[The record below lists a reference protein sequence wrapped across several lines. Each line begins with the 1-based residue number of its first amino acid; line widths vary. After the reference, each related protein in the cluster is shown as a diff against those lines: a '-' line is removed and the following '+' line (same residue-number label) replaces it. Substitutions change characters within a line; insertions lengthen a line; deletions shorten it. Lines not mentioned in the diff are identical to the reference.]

1 VAALNLFEQYD
12 AIDVDTHV
20 TEPADLWSSRMAKKH
35 HELAPRVERIDGND
49 VWLVG
54 GIPKVPPGMNAMA
67 GFDGSLPVEFP
78 ATFEDID
85 PPAYD
90 PHARLA
96 HMDKDKVHAQ
106 VLYPNVGGFGSQ
118 AFIKLNDADLQL
130 QCVRAY
136 NDFLVDFC
144 AADTNRLLAMTAL
157 PFWDL
162 EETLKEV
169 RRCVDLGHRGL
180 VLPSQPQAF
189 GMPGLADKSWDPLWA
204 LAQEAGM
211 PINFHIASDG
221 DYTMDEVFSDP
232 ANMGQRTQFAFVSS
246 TAFVANAKCIGDVIF
261 GGVCHRFPK
270 LNFVSVESCVS
281 WIPNLLETMD
291 WQWHNSRVKLE
302 HPEFDLL
309 PSEYFRRQIYS
320 CFWFE
325 QGPSFEAALELYPD
339 NMMWETDFPHPTS
352 MSPGP
357 ATLAVAPSQ
366 YATEALQNVS
376 ADIAKKVLHSNAAR
390 VYGL

>member
-1 VAALNLFEQYD
+1 MAANLFEQYD

-20 TEPADLWSSRMAKKH
+20 TEPADLWSSRVSSKH
-35 HELAPRVERIDGND
+35 QDLAPRVVRVDGED

-54 GIPKVPPGMNAMA
+54 GKPQIPAGMSAMA
-67 GFDGSLPVEFP
+67 GFDGTLPSEYP
-78 ATFEDID
+78 ATFDDID

-90 PHARLA
+90 SHARLA
-96 HMDKDKVHAQ
+96 HMDKDKIHAQ

-118 AFIKLNDADLQL
+118 VFIKLKDADLKL
-130 QCVRAY
+130 QCIRAY
-136 NDFLVDFC
+136 NDFLVDFS
-144 AADTNRLLAMTAL
+144 AADSNRLLPMTAL
-157 PFWDL
+157 PFWDI
-162 EETLKEV
+162 EQTVAEV
-169 RRCVDLGHRGL
+169 NRCLDLGHRGL
-180 VLPSQPQAF
+180 VFPSQPQAF
-189 GMPGLADKSWDPLWA
+189 GMPALADRAWDPLWA
-204 LAQEAGM
+204 LAEEAGI
-211 PINFHIASDG
+211 PINFHIASDA
-221 DYTMDEVFSDP
+221 DYSPEEVFKDSALLGP
-232 ANMGQRTQFAFVSS
+232 RAHFAFASS
-246 TAFVANAKCIGDVIF
+246 TAFVANAKCMGEVIF

-325 QGPSFEAALELYPD
+325 KGPSFEAALELYPD

-357 ATLAVAPSQ
+357 ATLAIPPSE

-376 ADIAKKVLHSNAAR
+376 ADIAEKALHSNAAR

>member
-1 VAALNLFEQYD
+1 VAANLFEQYD

-20 TEPADLWSSRMAKKH
+20 TEPADLWSSRVSSKH
-35 HELAPRVERIDGND
+35 QDLAPRVERVDGED

-54 GIPKVPPGMNAMA
+54 GKPQIPAGMSAMA
-67 GFDGSLPVEFP
+67 GFDGTLPSEYP
-78 ATFEDID
+78 ATFDDID

-90 PHARLA
+90 SHARLA
-96 HMDKDKVHAQ
+96 HMDKDKIHAQ

-118 AFIKLNDADLQL
+118 VFIKLKDADLKL
-130 QCVRAY
+130 QCIRAY
-136 NDFLVDFC
+136 NDFLVDFS
-144 AADTNRLLAMTAL
+144 AADSNRLLPMTAL
-157 PFWDL
+157 PFWNI
-162 EETLKEV
+162 EQTVAEV
-169 RRCVDLGHRGL
+169 KRCLDMGHRGL
-180 VLPSQPQAF
+180 VFPSQPQAF
-189 GMPGLADKSWDPLWA
+189 GMPALADRAWDPLWA
-204 LAQEAGM
+204 LAEEAGI
-211 PINFHIASDG
+211 PINFHIASDA
-221 DYTMDEVFSDP
+221 DYSPEEVFKDSALLGP
-232 ANMGQRTQFAFVSS
+232 RAHFAFASS
-246 TAFVANAKCIGDVIF
+246 TAFVANAKCMGEVIF

-325 QGPSFEAALELYPD
+325 KGPSFEAALELYPD

-357 ATLAVAPSQ
+357 ATLAVPPSE
-366 YATEALQNVS
+366 YATEALQNLS
-376 ADIAKKVLHSNAAR
+376 ADIAEKALHSNAAR